1 MEALN
6 LINKWLYKHV
16 SRNDLPIKDQ
26 NFTILCIEVIYSR
39 SGKPVPNV
47 KMLVNYCHFPMA
59 SVCTMVAHTHWTNYV
74 WIFFFDNQ
82 GITSNLSHDWNTSDY
97 MHIFWKF
104 HLTHNNEDPQ
114 NNFFLDESQSK
125 FLDIS
130 DYFLA
135 TPLTILKYNFLSF
148 HCFPEKFFIDPRDH
162 INICKDFGNLKRFQS
177 KKNWT
182 PDLQT
187 WLVIWKLFQ
196 SYNNWVN

>member
-74 WIFFFDNQ
+74 SIFFFENQ
-82 GITSNLSHDWNTSDY
+82 GITSNLSHDLNTSDY
-97 MHIFWKF
+97 MHKFWKF

-114 NNFFLDESQSK
+114 NNFFLDKSQSK

-135 TPLTILKYNFLSF
+135 TPLKMLKYNFLSF
-148 HCFPEKFFIDPRDH
+148 HCFPEKFLYTPEIISIFAKILE
-162 INICKDFGNLKRFQS
+162 IWKGFNL
-177 KKNWT
+177 KKNWHSSPT
-182 PDLQT
+182 DMLYG
-187 WLVIWKLFQ
+187 
-196 SYNNWVN
+196 SYFSHTTIG